1 LYNAAVIVTLTP
13 NPVLDRTLT
22 VPHIAFDDVLRATS
36 VRLDWGG
43 KGFNVARA
51 LQALGAESIAMALAG
66 GGTGQML
73 EQGLLALS
81 IATDFV
87 AIAGE
92 TRTNVVVVDEATG
105 RHIKVN
111 EAGPSIS
118 PDERDELMRRI
129 RHRAQPGDL
138 WVLAGSLPPGLPTG
152 FYAEVIDLLHARG
165 ARAFLDA
172 SGEPLRQGCAAQP
185 ALVKP
190 NVAEAQEITT
200 LSIDSPDDA
209 LTAVSFFLSQGI
221 ETVALSMGANGLVL
235 GTAGRAVWAKP
246 PAVRVSNPTGAGD
259 SLLAGLVWALQ
270 QGLPLAEV
278 AAWGAATGTA
288 SAMRDGVSVGSRAEV
303 EAVRSRTKVVDLDT

>member
-1 LYNAAVIVTLTP
+1 MIVTLTP

-22 VPHIAFDDVLRATS
+22 VPRIAFDDVLRATA

-43 KGFNVARA
+43 KGFNVSRA
-51 LQALGAESIAMALAG
+51 LQALGAESVAMALAG
-66 GGTGQML
+66 GGTGHML
-73 EQGLLALS
+73 QQGLHALG

-87 AIAGE
+87 PIAGE

-111 EAGPSIS
+111 EAGPPIS
-118 PDERDELMRRI
+118 PQEHDELMQRI
-129 RHRAQPGDL
+129 RRRAQPGDL

-152 FYAEVIDLLHARG
+152 FYAEVIDLLRTRG

-172 SGEPLRQGCAAQP
+172 SGEPLRLGCAARP
-185 ALVKP
+185 ALAKP
-190 NVAEAQEITT
+190 NVAEAQELTGLPIG
-200 LSIDSPDDA
+200 SPHDA
-209 LTAVSFFLSQGI
+209 LTAVNLFLRQGI
-221 ETVALSMGANGLVL
+221 EIVALSMGANGLVL
-235 GTAGRAVWAKP
+235 GTAGQVVWAKP

-278 AAWGAATGTA
+278 AAGGVATGTA
-288 SAMRDGVSVGSRAEV
+288 SAMRDGVSVAGRAEV
-303 EAVRSRTKVVDLDT
+303 EAVLTRIEVVDLKLQA